1 MPIEWNLMSD
11 ELQLAVSREALRRA
25 STIIAEQ
32 ADLLA
37 REMDDGRLEDR
48 GGGDALRLF
57 AAIVRLNGDVP
68 MWAVAGRA

>member
-1 MPIEWNLMSD
+1 MTD
-11 ELQLAVSREALRRA
+11 ELQLALSREALRRA

-37 REMDDGRLEDR
+37 RELDAGRLEDR

-68 MWAVAGRA
+68 EWVAAGRA